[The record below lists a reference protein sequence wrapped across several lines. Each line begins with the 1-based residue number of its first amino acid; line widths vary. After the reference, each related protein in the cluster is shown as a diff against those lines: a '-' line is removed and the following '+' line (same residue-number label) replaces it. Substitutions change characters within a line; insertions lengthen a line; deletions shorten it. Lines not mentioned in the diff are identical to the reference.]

1 MPIYDYECRNC
12 DAKVS
17 DVFQKVTDPEL
28 KKCETCGTDGLYK
41 VLTGGL
47 HGFMAG
53 SDTIGSIA
61 DRNTKANKNK
71 INEMEAM
78 KRESQPKVEK
88 PWHHEHTTKSMK
100 EISKMSNEQK
110 TRYIMEGRWNT

>member
-88 PWHHEHTTKSMK
+88 PWHHKHTTKSMK
-100 EISKMSNEQK
+100 EISKMSNKQK
-110 TRYIMEGRWNT
+110 TRYIMEGK